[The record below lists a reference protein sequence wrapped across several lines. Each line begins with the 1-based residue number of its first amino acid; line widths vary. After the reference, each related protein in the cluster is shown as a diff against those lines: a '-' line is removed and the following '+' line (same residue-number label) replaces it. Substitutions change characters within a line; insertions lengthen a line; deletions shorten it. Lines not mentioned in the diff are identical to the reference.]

1 MEKTFQ
7 LILLDMFLNQH
18 VAETWPNWKLHRLKV
33 FVWWNTL
40 NDPRNTQ
47 MYPTGSL
54 KWSTHTQA
62 KHFMHWSW
70 LWWLIPSWL
79 LDIPPVLLLLSHWI
93 MFDSLW
99 PNKLQLSS
107 LPCPSLSPRVCSN
120 SCPLSWQCCL
130 TISSSVKPFSSC
142 PQSFPASESFLVT
155 LQLFTS
161 GDQIIRALASVSIL
175 PMNIQGWFS

>member
-1 MEKTFQ
+1 MKYTK
-7 LILLDMFLNQH
+7 
-18 VAETWPNWKLHRLKV
+18 WPQK
-33 FVWWNTL
+33 
-40 NDPRNTQ
+40 
-47 MYPTGSL
+47 YPNVPYWFS
-54 KWSTHTQA
+54 KMKHTHTQA

-142 PQSFPASESFLVT
+142 PQSFPASESFLMT